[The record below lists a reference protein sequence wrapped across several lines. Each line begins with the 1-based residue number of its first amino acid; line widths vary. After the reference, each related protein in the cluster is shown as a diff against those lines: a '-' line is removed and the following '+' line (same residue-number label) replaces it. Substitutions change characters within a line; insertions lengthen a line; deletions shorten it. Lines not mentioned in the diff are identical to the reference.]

1 MKRKSVDPCT
11 QPANLAADMTD
22 QASKP
27 TPNTLGISPAKAER
41 DARLAKALR
50 SNLRRRKAPAS
61 PFAAPDEDA
70 PKAD

>member
-1 MKRKSVDPCT
+1 
-11 QPANLAADMTD
+11 MTD